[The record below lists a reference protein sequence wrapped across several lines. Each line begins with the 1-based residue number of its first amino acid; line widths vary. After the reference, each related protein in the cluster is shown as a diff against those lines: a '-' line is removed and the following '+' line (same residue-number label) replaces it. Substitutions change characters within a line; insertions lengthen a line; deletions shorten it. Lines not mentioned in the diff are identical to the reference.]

1 MCSWG
6 EGHLGRRLS
15 HPIMPRVQLYTTQG
29 CCCQPTSGWPG
40 ECWSGFP
47 TGRLLC
53 HLLSFHTLWKRV
65 IKCSPHFWSGELCS
79 ISWSR
84 GVATQII
91 CNILPSYLILTL
103 LYTFITTWIFYF
115 LFLGCLF
122 PACLPPLECGLH
134 NLAALPVLLST
145 GTPASSPGPG
155 TQRLFNK

>member
-1 MCSWG
+1 MRR
-6 EGHLGRRLS
+6 HLF

-29 CCCQPTSGWPG
+29 CCCQPASLGQVSVG
-40 ECWSGFP
+40 QDS

-53 HLLSFHTLWKRV
+53 CLLSFHTLWKQV
-65 IKCSPHFWSGELCS
+65 IKHSPHFWSGELCS

-91 CNILPSYLILTL
+91 WNILPSCLILAL
-103 LYTFITTWIFYF
+103 LYTFTTTWIFYF

-134 NLAALPVLLST
+134 NLAALSVLLST
-145 GTPASSPGPG
+145 GTLASSPGPG
-155 TQRLFNK
+155 TQQLFNT